1 MYCISVFG
9 RNTVAVLS
17 AMKKASESADVIELR
32 LDLMG
37 EIELETLLLSEAG
50 PVLVTSRSTRE
61 GGKSE
66 DAWEIISQK
75 QEQAMALGADFLDLE
90 WSMPQTFRK
99 KLIEKNRKSRVVL
112 SRHFQTFTPGQ
123 NELSDLLKKMAA
135 SGADIVKIVTRALNA
150 EDNLRVLALIPEAR
164 KLSVPII
171 TFAMGPMGRFSRLLC
186 VPMGGFL
193 TFACMDERHSTADGQ
208 MTVQRMR
215 HLTEELL
222 YGH

>member
-9 RNTVAVLS
+9 RDTGAVLS
-17 AMKKASESADVIELR
+17 AMKQASESAEVIELR

-37 EIELETLLLSEAG
+37 EIDLETLLASEAA
-50 PVLVTSRSTRE
+50 PVLVTCRSTHE

-66 DAWEIISQK
+66 DDWEVISQRL
-75 QEQAMALGADFLDLE
+75 QQAIKLGADFLDLE
-90 WSMPQTFRK
+90 WSMPQPFRK
-99 KLIEKNRKSRVVL
+99 NLIEKNRKSRLVL
-112 SRHFQTFTPGQ
+112 SRHFQTFTPEQ
-123 NELSDLLKKMAA
+123 NELSDLLNEMAA
-135 SGADIVKIVTRALNA
+135 SGADIVKIVTNASKA

-171 TFAMGPMGRFSRLLC
+171 AFAMGPMGRLSRLLC

-193 TFACMDERHSTADGQ
+193 TFACMDESHSAADGQ

-215 HLTEELL
+215 GLTEELL
-222 YGH
+222 YGP